1 MTRTNNK
8 VAFSTVG
15 FGDITPTNDS
25 ELLCALALALMGAL
39 VFAYCVGSISSLFA
53 EGSTT
58 EAAID
63 TALREAHDFLTF
75 RFLVDKQT

>member
-1 MTRTNNK
+1 MYRYLASIYFAI

-15 FGDITPTNDS
+15 FGDVTPTNDS
-25 ELLCALALALMGAL
+25 ERLCALVLCLMGAL

-58 EAAID
+58 EAA
-63 TALREAHDFLTF
+63 
-75 RFLVDKQT
+75 VDKAYPFSKVL